1 MGKKFHKNSV
11 YIFLLRLIILLV
23 DLIGLNLIL
32 FTVQQIWKPTFLV
45 NDIHGITNWLHAF
58 YNITWI
64 ILSYFFRTYESNFE
78 IGKNIRSSFQLFVI
92 HSFIS
97 VSAIFLSGIKIVE
110 PNVLT
115 IYAIF
120 AFSFLPISRFIT
132 KFILNKIDQFIHL
145 RKRAI
150 LIGNGTIYPKL
161 FTYLTSENSGYR
173 LIKNFPTTKRESKD
187 FDKLFNEII
196 HFSIQNEIKEIFSTI
211 KPSNLKTHKDLIA
224 LAEKNFIRL
233 RFVSNADR
241 HYLANREIKDE
252 SEIPLTADSYEPL
265 DDLDNRIRKRIF
277 DVLVSLFVV
286 TFVLSWLWPIIA
298 LLIKLDS
305 KGPVVFKQWRS
316 GKNNK
321 PFLCFKFRTM
331 IPNDEQETK
340 QAVRND
346 YRFTTIG
353 AFLRKTNLDELPQFF
368 NVLFGQMSIIGPRP
382 HMLNHTLE
390 YSESVDSF
398 MRRHFIKPG
407 ISGWAQ
413 VNGLRGNLNQNLM
426 EERVKYDLYYI
437 KNWSI
442 WVDFEILFKTIL
454 ITIFGDEAAY

>member
-23 DLIGLNLIL
+23 DLVGLNLIL
-32 FTVQQIWKPTFLV
+32 YSVQQIWKPTFLV
-45 NDIHGITNWLHAF
+45 NDIHGITIWLHAF
-58 YNITWI
+58 YNVTLI

-78 IGKNIRSSFQLFVI
+78 IGKNIRNSFQLFVV

-97 VSAIFLSGIKIVE
+97 VAAIFISGVKIVE

-120 AFSFLPISRFIT
+120 AFSFLPISRIVT
-132 KFILNKIDQFIHL
+132 RFILNKIDHFIHL
-145 RKRAI
+145 RTRAV
-150 LIGNGTIYPKL
+150 LIGNGSIYPKL

-173 LIKNFPTTKRESKD
+173 LIKNFPTPNGESKD
-187 FDKLFNEII
+187 FDSVLETII
-196 HFSIQNEIKEIFSTI
+196 QFSIQNEIKEVFSTV
-211 KPSNLKTHKDLIA
+211 KPSNLKGLKDLLA

-233 RFVSNADR
+233 RFVSNADM
-241 HYLANREIKDE
+241 HYLSNRDINDE
-252 SEIPLTADSYEPL
+252 SEIPLAADSYEPL
-265 DDLDNRIRKRIF
+265 EDLDNRIRKRIF
-277 DVLVSLFVV
+277 DVLVSLFVIA
-286 TFVLSWLWPIIA
+286 FLISWLWPIIA

-305 KGPVVFKQWRS
+305 KGPVIFKQLRS

-321 PFLCFKFRTM
+321 PFWCFKFRTM
-331 IPNDEQETK
+331 IPNGEQETK
-340 QAVRND
+340 QAIRND
-346 YRFTTIG
+346 YRFTKIG

-390 YSESVDSF
+390 YSESVESF
-398 MRRHFIKPG
+398 MRRHYIKPG

-426 EERVKYDLYYI
+426 VERVKYDLFYI

-442 WVDFEILFKTIL
+442 WVDFKILFKTIL